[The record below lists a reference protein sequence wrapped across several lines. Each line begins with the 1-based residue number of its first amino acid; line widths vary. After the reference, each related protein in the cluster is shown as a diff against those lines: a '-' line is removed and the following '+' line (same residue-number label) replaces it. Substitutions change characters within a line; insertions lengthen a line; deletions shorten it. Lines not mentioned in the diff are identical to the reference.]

1 VFKKIIAPVQA
12 WLLSQGK
19 CVGCGAP
26 FKKGKKVKRKDGS
39 QKVTCKCGRIFI
51 FDPKKKT
58 YRRAL
63 FEEV

>member
-1 VFKKIIAPVQA
+1 MLKNVIAPIQA

-19 CVGCGAP
+19 CVGCGMP
-26 FKKGKKVKRKDGS
+26 LSGGTSKKRKDAGEL
-39 QKVTCKCGRIFI
+39 VTCKCKRMYI

-63 FEEV
+63 LTEV